1 LYEYASIEYVIS
13 DVYCIGCPD
22 GFTYSSSAK
31 GCYKV
36 SPQKAYAL
44 AGAECQTLDARAH
57 LAIITSQ
64 AEMDAIDALI
74 TTGQCYLMLYFGL
87 SRYNNV
93 VRSSFNKTG
102 TRKGVS

>member
-1 LYEYASIEYVIS
+1 M
-13 DVYCIGCPD
+13 
-22 GFTYSSSAK
+22 
-31 GCYKV
+31 

-74 TTGQCYLMLYFGL
+74 RTGQCYLMLYFGL
-87 SRYNNV
+87 LSGYNNV
-93 VRSSFNKTG
+93 VKSSVNKTE
-102 TRKGVS
+102 TRKGGS

>member
-1 LYEYASIEYVIS
+1 LYEYASIEHVIS

-22 GFTYSSSAK
+22 GFAYLLSAN

-36 SPQKAYAL
+36 SPQKTYAL

-74 TTGQCYLMLYFGL
+74 STGQCYLMLYFGL

-93 VRSSFNKTG
+93 VRKELF
-102 TRKGVS
+102 